1 MSTSP
6 ARPARL
12 AALALVVPL
21 LAGCGDGTGTDDP
34 AAAGWP
40 ATRVE
45 VELRGLAWAGG
56 DGTMHLGDGSTLDA
70 GGELRAFVL
79 ARGGAYVV
87 GADDDTLRRVGP
99 DRSEDLP
106 ARPDPQSLTVSPDGR
121 WLAFIDRTG
130 RKDGFDTPL
139 AEAVV
144 VDLATGKEVLRSD
157 AGMGDPA
164 TDDLTDLYEE
174 LEPTVLGV
182 DERRAYVLT
191 TADLRAVDLRTGSVD
206 VLGDAGTAL
215 TDQPWY
221 AGLRPELVPDSPDGA
236 WAIRPRA
243 GAAPQLVAD
252 AGTVVT
258 TRLTAADLGVDP
270 LAPGAGELSWTLD
283 SWLDPTTAVGTAVR
297 TDPYDGAGDPV
308 LITCQVPSGTC
319 AAVPGTEDGALVPV
333 GREGPGVLVPRPLEA
348 AP

>member
-1 MSTSP
+1 MSTTP

-21 LAGCGDGTGTDDP
+21 LAGCGDDAGPDDP
-34 AAAGWP
+34 APAGWP

-45 VELRGLAWAGG
+45 VELRGLAWASSE
-56 DGTMHLGDGSTLDA
+56 GTIHLGDGSTLDA
-70 GGELRAFVL
+70 GEELRSFVL

-87 GADDDTLRRVGP
+87 GAGDDTLRRVGP
-99 DRSEDLP
+99 DGSDDLP

-121 WLAFIDRTG
+121 YLALVDHTG
-130 RKDGFDTPL
+130 RRDRFDTPL

-144 VDLATGKEVLRSD
+144 VDLATGTEVLRSD
-157 AGMGDPA
+157 AGMGDPGS
-164 TDDLTDLYEE
+164 DDLADLYEE
-174 LEPTVLGV
+174 LEPAVVGV

-206 VLGDAGTAL
+206 VLGDAGTIL

-221 AGLRPELVPDSPDGA
+221 AGLHPELVPDSPDGA
-236 WAIRPRA
+236 WAIRPRS
-243 GAAPQLVAD
+243 GAAPTLVAD

-258 TRLTAADLGVDP
+258 TRLSAADLGVDP
-270 LAPGAGELSWTLD
+270 LAPGAGEISWTLD
-283 SWLDPTTAVGTAVR
+283 SWLDATTAVGTAVR
-297 TDPYDGAGDPV
+297 TDPAGGAGEPV
-308 LITCQVPSGTC
+308 LITCQVPSGAC

-333 GREGPGVLVPRPLEA
+333 GREGPGVLVPRPLEV
-348 AP
+348 P